1 MATRSKLTRYIIR
14 PSDKIAAWI
23 GIGYLTLPKHFVI
36 QKMSLYLVYEKK
48 RRKFKIHFMKRLA
61 VNFAI
66 AALLATLSIP
76 SFAQDT
82 KEKEKE
88 GKDKKKEV
96 EQITIIRKSDDKAKT
111 VIEIN
116 GDKITVNGKPIEDLK
131 DGDITV
137 HRNKYKTMDGLN
149 AYSLPRT
156 RVGGNFNWDNG
167 DNFNFF
173 DMDENRAMLGVVTEE
188 VEGGV
193 KVTEITDESAA
204 KKAGIKEGDIITKIG
219 ETKIEDP
226 DQLSE
231 AVRKHKPGEKVIVT
245 LLRDKKEQKVTTELG
260 KWKGV
265 SSFGFAP
272 GQNFKMDMPEY
283 KELLSPKIQGM
294 PRGQTWSWSGGA
306 PRLGLSVQDTDDGKG
321 VKVIEVDKESNAAK
335 AGLKENDIITNFNDK
350 EVNSADEVAKMVKES
365 KDKPSINL
373 KIKRDGKAQSI
384 EVKMPRK
391 LKTADL

>member
-1 MATRSKLTRYIIR
+1 
-14 PSDKIAAWI
+14 
-23 GIGYLTLPKHFVI
+23 
-36 QKMSLYLVYEKK
+36 
-48 RRKFKIHFMKRLA
+48 MKRLA

-76 SFAQDT
+76 SFGQDT

-88 GKDKKKEV
+88 KVTKDTKKEV
-96 EQITIIRKSDDKAKT
+96 EEITIIRKSDDKTKT
-111 VIEIN
+111 VVEIN

-131 DGDITV
+131 DGNITV
-137 HRNKYKTMDGLN
+137 HRGKYKTMEGLN
-149 AYSLPRT
+149 YYGTPRT
-156 RVGGNFNWDNG
+156 RVSGQNFNWDSG
-167 DNFNFF
+167 DNFN
-173 DMDENRAMLGVVTEE
+173 MYHVDENRAMLGVVTEE

-193 KVTEITDESAA
+193 KVTELTDESAA

-219 ETKIEDP
+219 DTKIEDP
-226 DQLSE
+226 EKLSE
-231 AVRKHKPGEKVIVT
+231 EVRKHKPGEKVTVT
-245 LLRDKKEQKVTTELG
+245 LLRDKKEQKITTELG

-265 SSFGFAP
+265 SAFSFGQP
-272 GQNFKMDMPEY
+272 GKDFKMDMDYEMFA
-283 KELLSPKIQGM
+283 PKVQAT
-294 PRGQTWSWSGGA
+294 PRVRNGQTWAYSNSA

-321 VKVIEVDKESNAAK
+321 VRVIEVDEESNAAK

-350 EVNSADEVAKMVKES
+350 EVNSADEVAKLVKEN

-373 KIKRDGKAQSI
+373 KIKRAGKAQSI

>member
-1 MATRSKLTRYIIR
+1 
-14 PSDKIAAWI
+14 
-23 GIGYLTLPKHFVI
+23 
-36 QKMSLYLVYEKK
+36 
-48 RRKFKIHFMKRLA
+48 MKRLA

-66 AALLATLSIP
+66 AALLATLSVP

-88 GKDKKKEV
+88 DKDKKKEV

-131 DGDITV
+131 DDDITV

-149 AYSLPRT
+149 AYSLPR
-156 RVGGNFNWDNG
+156 RGGNFNWDNG
-167 DNFNFF
+167 DGFKMF
-173 DMDENRAMLGVVTEE
+173 DVDENRAMLGVVTEE

-204 KKAGIKEGDIITKIG
+204 KKAGIKEGDIITKVG
-219 ETKIEDP
+219 DTKIEDP

-231 AVRKHKPGEKVIVT
+231 AVRKHKPGEKVAIT
-245 LLRDKKEQKVTTELG
+245 LLRDKKEQKVTAELG
-260 KWKGV
+260 KWKGAG
-265 SSFGFAP
+265 SFGFAP
-272 GQNFKMDMPEY
+272 GQNFKMEMPDY
-283 KELLSPKIQGM
+283 NELLTPKIQAV
-294 PRGQTWSWSGGA
+294 PRVRSGQGWSYSTGA

-321 VKVIEVDKESNAAK
+321 VKVLEVDEESNAAK
-335 AGLKENDIITNFNDK
+335 AGLKENDIVTHFNDK
-350 EVNSADEVAKMVKES
+350 EVNSADEVAKMVKEN
-365 KDKPSINL
+365 KDKPTINL
-373 KIKRDGKAQSI
+373 KIKRDGKSQNI

>member
-1 MATRSKLTRYIIR
+1 
-14 PSDKIAAWI
+14 
-23 GIGYLTLPKHFVI
+23 
-36 QKMSLYLVYEKK
+36 
-48 RRKFKIHFMKRLA
+48 MKRLT

-66 AALLATLSIP
+66 AAFLTTLSIP
-76 SFAQDT
+76 SFSQDV

-88 GKDKKKEV
+88 EKDKKKEV
-96 EQITIIRKSDDKAKT
+96 EQITIVRKSDSKDKT

-137 HRNKYKTMDGLN
+137 HRNKYKTLEGLN
-149 AYSLPRT
+149 AYSMPRG
-156 RVGGNFNWDNG
+156 RAGNFNWDGG
-167 DNFNFF
+167 DEFKMFNV
-173 DMDENRAMLGVVTEE
+173 DENRAMLGVVTEE

-193 KVTEITDESAA
+193 KVTELTDESAA

-219 ETKIEDP
+219 DTKIEDP

-231 AVRKHKPGEKVIVT
+231 TVRKHKPGEKVAVT
-245 LLRDKKEQKVTTELG
+245 ILRDKKEQKITTELG

-265 SSFGFAP
+265 SSFSYGP
-272 GQNFKMDMPEY
+272 GQNFKMDMPDY
-283 KELLSPKIQGM
+283 NELLV
-294 PRGQTWSWSGGA
+294 PRVQATPRMRYGQAWSSGA

-321 VKVIEVDKESNAAK
+321 VKVIDVDEESNAAK
-335 AGLKENDIITNFNDK
+335 AGLKENDIITSFNDK
-350 EVNSADEVAKMVKES
+350 AVNSADEVAKLVKEN
-365 KDKPSINL
+365 KDKPTINL
-373 KIKRDGKAQSI
+373 KITRNGKPQNV

>member
-1 MATRSKLTRYIIR
+1 
-14 PSDKIAAWI
+14 
-23 GIGYLTLPKHFVI
+23 
-36 QKMSLYLVYEKK
+36 
-48 RRKFKIHFMKRLA
+48 MKRLA

-88 GKDKKKEV
+88 DKDKKKEV

-149 AYSLPRT
+149 AHTNRT
-156 RVGGNFNWDNG
+156 RVGGGNFNWDNG

-219 ETKIEDP
+219 ETKIENP

-231 AVRKHKPGEKVIVT
+231 VVRKHKPGEKVIVT

-272 GQNFKMDMPEY
+272 GQNFKMDMPQY
-283 KELLSPKIQGM
+283 KELLTPKIQGI
-294 PRGQTWSWSGGA
+294 PRGQTWSWTGGA

-321 VKVIEVDKESNAAK
+321 VKVLEVDEESNAAK

-350 EVNSADEVAKMVKES
+350 EVNSADEVAKLVKEN

-373 KIKRDGKAQSI
+373 KIKRDGKSQNI